1 MQDRYDK
8 LIESAVHLMNGSAHD
23 PNFGMTKLVKLLY
36 YADCT
41 SYILH
46 GESIT
51 GTTYIHFPHGPYPE
65 NWYIVRQNMET
76 SGAATII
83 RDASASGYYRYW
95 LRANRPADM
104 ESLSSEDV
112 RILDEQLQ
120 RFANFNASAIE
131 EFSHQDAGW
140 LATEDGE
147 PIPYELAGIIAPNL
161 SPISIEIGLE
171 IAKNIH
177 GR

>member
-83 RDASASGYYRYW
+83 RDASARATIVTGFEPIALRIWNRSHPKMSESWTNSCSDSLISTHRQSKSFPSGRR
-95 LRANRPADM
+95 LAGDGKMAN
-104 ESLSSEDV
+104 LS
-112 RILDEQLQ
+112 RM
-120 RFANFNASAIE
+120 N
-131 EFSHQDAGW
+131 W
-140 LATEDGE
+140 LA
-147 PIPYELAGIIAPNL
+147 LLRPNL